1 MQPLITGNEYHT
13 PENTPRYWGDRLAL
27 NTRIY
32 FVLHYVA
39 IITRARL
46 LIAMNRFNAAQFIR
60 TNLSIFRLIEG
71 CNGRFHIT
79 GLDHI
84 HNCSGPVVIVSN
96 HMSNVESNSLG
107 WLIWPYMKITYVL
120 KATLLKFPIFGPV
133 ADYVNP
139 IPVGR
144 ASPRQDLQT
153 VLTEGVQRLKAG
165 ISVIL
170 FPQSTRSYEFI
181 PAQFN
186 SLGVKLARKADVPI
200 LPVAVKTDFW
210 GNGRFFWR
218 DFGPLNRNEP
228 IHIAFGEPF
237 VIEGSSKQAHE
248 RVLEFIQCHL
258 EGWGVPISSES

>member
-1 MQPLITGNEYHT
+1 MQRFVTENEYHT
-13 PENTPRYWGDRLAL
+13 PENTPRYWGDKLAL
-27 NTRIY
+27 NTRVY
-32 FVLHYVA
+32 FMLRYMA
-39 IITRARL
+39 IITRASM
-46 LIAMNRFNAAQFIR
+46 LIALHRFNAAQFMR

-79 GLDHI
+79 GLDNI
-84 HNCSGPVVIVSN
+84 RNCQGPVVIVSN
-96 HMSNVESNSLG
+96 HMSNIESNSLG
-107 WLIWPYMKITYVL
+107 WLIRPHMKMTYVV

-133 ADYVNP
+133 VSYVNP

-144 ASPRQDLQT
+144 ANPRQDLQT
-153 VLTEGVQRLKAG
+153 VLEEGVKRLKDG

-170 FPQSTRSYEFI
+170 FPQSTRNYEFV

-218 DFGPLNRNEP
+218 DFGPLNRDEP
-228 IHIAFGEPF
+228 IHVAFGEPF
-237 VIEGSSKQAHE
+237 MIEGSSKQAHE
-248 RVLEFIQCHL
+248 HVLDFIQCHL
-258 EGWGVPISSES
+258 ERWGVPIIS